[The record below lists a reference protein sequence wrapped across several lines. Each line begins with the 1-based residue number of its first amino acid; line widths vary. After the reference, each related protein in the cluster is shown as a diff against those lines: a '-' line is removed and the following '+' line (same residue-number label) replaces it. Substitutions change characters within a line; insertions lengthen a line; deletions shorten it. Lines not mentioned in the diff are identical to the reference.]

1 MSGLTIDDVQNTF
14 YVNYRSFLVSKNLV
28 LNMDDFVAGPKD
40 YQNHSGANLSI
51 DIVNPHTQRR
61 IMSVVGFFPAIGD
74 ENTFILTNLMD
85 VKYDL
90 FEVACI
96 VRHLDTARL
105 RHNYEMSLRNMNDF
119 MFRITVDDAS
129 LTRPT
134 IIQQTP
140 IKKQQTQAPSQ
151 EFNHYQSKHL
161 HQNTPRIAGGRRD
174 KFRKLFE
181 EAIQEEP
188 KLHINRTIDDEGD
201 YNYGLVPLAIDIP
214 SFQTDDGKY
223 NPNY

>member
-1 MSGLTIDDVQNTF
+1 MSGLTINDDDDDVQKKF
-14 YVNYRSFLVSKNLV
+14 YVNYRSFLVSKKLV
-28 LNMDDFVAGPKD
+28 LNMDDFIVGPKD
-40 YQNHSGANLSI
+40 YQNYSGAKLSI

-61 IMSVVGFFPAIGD
+61 IMSVVSLFPTIGD

-85 VKYDL
+85 VKYDP

-96 VRHLDTARL
+96 VRHLETEHL
-105 RHNYEMSLRNMNDF
+105 RHNYEMSLINMNDF

-134 IIQQTP
+134 FIQQTP
-140 IKKQQTQAPSQ
+140 SNIPPSQ
-151 EFNHYQSKHL
+151 ELNHYQSKHL
-161 HQNTPRIAGGRRD
+161 HKNTPLIAGRCRE

-188 KLHINRTIDDEGD
+188 QLHINKTIDDGD
-201 YNYGLVPLAIDIP
+201 YNDGIVPLAVDIP
-214 SFQTDDGKY
+214 SLQTDDGKY

>member
-1 MSGLTIDDVQNTF
+1 MSGLTINDDDDVQKKF
-14 YVNYRSFLVSKNLV
+14 YVNYRSFLVSKKLV
-28 LNMDDFVAGPKD
+28 LNMDDFIVGPKD
-40 YQNHSGANLSI
+40 YQNYSGAKLSI

-61 IMSVVGFFPAIGD
+61 IMSVVSLFPTIGD

-85 VKYDL
+85 VKYDP

-96 VRHLDTARL
+96 VRHLETEHL
-105 RHNYEMSLRNMNDF
+105 RHNYEMSLINMNDF

-134 IIQQTP
+134 FIQQTP
-140 IKKQQTQAPSQ
+140 SNIPPSQ
-151 EFNHYQSKHL
+151 ELNHYQSKHL
-161 HQNTPRIAGGRRD
+161 HKNTPLIAGRCRE

-188 KLHINRTIDDEGD
+188 QLHINKTIDDGD
-201 YNYGLVPLAIDIP
+201 YNYGIVPLAVDIP
-214 SFQTDDGKY
+214 SLQTDDGKY